1 MPVDENWTQN
11 CQLARQ
17 FNTRGEI
24 WIEID
29 EGENKPK
36 PKPKTK
42 PEARPDFKCRDLTLR
57 STETWETNLAGVL
70 EEELGWFRVLMMV
83 LHLTYEYRI
92 AVDNSSR

>member
-1 MPVDENWTQN
+1 
-11 CQLARQ
+11 
-17 FNTRGEI
+17 
-24 WIEID
+24 
-29 EGENKPK
+29 
-36 PKPKTK
+36 
-42 PEARPDFKCRDLTLR
+42 LR